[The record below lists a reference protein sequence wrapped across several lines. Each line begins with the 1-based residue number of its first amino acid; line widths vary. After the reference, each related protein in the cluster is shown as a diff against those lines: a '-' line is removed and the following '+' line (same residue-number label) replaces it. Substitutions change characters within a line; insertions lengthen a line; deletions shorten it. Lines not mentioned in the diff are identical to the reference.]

1 MTAKTGAKKAAPKT
15 KKTARPAVKSS
26 HPQLPVEKRRL
37 RGHQVKKL
45 RRQGILPANIYG
57 HNIKSLMVQV
67 DLAEAAKFL
76 DQYGE
81 TNVVDIL
88 VAGEKKPR
96 PALMKNP
103 QYDPVSDQLLHLDF
117 YQVDLSEKVK
127 AEIPVVVRGE
137 APAVERGEGVL
148 VQVINELEVEALP
161 TDLPEEIGV
170 DVSKLDQV
178 GQQITVKDLDIDRQK
193 VVPQAGED
201 QVVVKIEAVT
211 KEEEKPAEAAEGEE
225 GKAAAGEGEKPAE
238 EGEAKEGGEG
248 KTSQEGEKAGG
259 EEKTS

>member
-1 MTAKTGAKKAAPKT
+1 MAAKTGAKRAASKT
-15 KKTARPAVKSS
+15 KKTARPAAKSS
-26 HPQLPVEKRRL
+26 RPQLPVEKRRL

-67 DLAEAAKFL
+67 NLAEAAKFL

-103 QYDPVSDQLLHLDF
+103 QYDPVSDQLIHLDF

-193 VVPQAGED
+193 VAPQAGED

-211 KEEEKPAEAAEGEE
+211 KEEEKPAEAAEGE
-225 GKAAAGEGEKPAE
+225 AAEGEGEKPTE
-238 EGEAKEGGEG
+238 EGEAKEGGENKAG
-248 KTSQEGEKAGG
+248 QEGEKAGG
-259 EEKTS
+259 EEKAS